1 MEISGAAAN
10 ETNSTSE
17 PARLD
22 VLGSVISATAL
33 KRRRKMR
40 GNQTPLGGE
49 PHEKLAERVGFPE
62 RVFAKPNVYNDFAI
76 IPFDRN
82 DLPFANHRRRL
93 RPVAGVCR
101 FWRLNGTRNDTRR
114 GILTKFSR
122 RVLARHKELIAL

>member
-1 MEISGAAAN
+1 VQAELAQIL
-10 ETNSTSE
+10 SE
-17 PARLD
+17 FDELADDGREKRALD
-22 VLGSVISATAL
+22 RSCGIA
-33 KRRRKMR
+33 
-40 GNQTPLGGE
+40 GE
-49 PHEKLAERVGFPE
+49 NGFLDLAERVGFPE

>member
-1 MEISGAAAN
+1 LLS
-10 ETNSTSE
+10 NSLHQ
-17 PARLD
+17 AH
-22 VLGSVISATAL
+22 V
-33 KRRRKMR
+33 
-40 GNQTPLGGE
+40 GGE
-49 PHEKLAERVGFPE
+49 NCALDRSCGNAQEIAKLKLAERVGFPE

-93 RPVAGVCR
+93 RPFAGVCR